1 MICDLWNRLLAGEER
16 TWAVIAGAA
25 DSALLLTRHVRPH
38 PQSRP
43 VCLVNT
49 LWFTFSLVFFLIQC
63 LSGSGVVS
71 LSLDW
76 LGFIYKRCLEKCW
89 PVSSPY
95 DNRSVVQQHQNLI
108 VSTHKKE
115 YFLMVVELPKM
126 VLWITQEVKL
136 LLESPLQKKFSQ
148 IWKLVYK
155 CFDVGSVQLITT
167 SWILV
172 ESGGGPCWIFD

>member
-38 PQSRP
+38 SQSRSI
-43 VCLVNT
+43 CLVNT

-71 LSLDW
+71 LSLGW

-95 DNRSVVQQHQNLI
+95 DNRERSATASESKNLNGWERICSSQKSENFANTINGVVNYTRSQTSTGFHKSEDWFTHDLMLG
-108 VSTHKKE
+108 VSN
-115 YFLMVVELPKM
+115 
-126 VLWITQEVKL
+126 
-136 LLESPLQKKFSQ
+136 
-148 IWKLVYK
+148 
-155 CFDVGSVQLITT
+155 
-167 SWILV
+167 
-172 ESGGGPCWIFD
+172 